1 MRNDDNSVTF
11 DSLPRIVAEM
21 NRKLD
26 LLLTGKE
33 PVENDKDRLM
43 TMDGLQVYLPE
54 HPAKPTVYGWVNER
68 KIPFEKFG
76 RRLWFRKSSIDEWLA
91 NGRQI

>member
-1 MRNDDNSVTF
+1 MESDNNSVTF
-11 DSLPRIVAEM
+11 DSLPGIVAEM

-26 LLLTGKE
+26 LLLAGKN

-43 TMDGLQVYLPE
+43 TMDELQNYLPE
-54 HPAKPTVYGWVNER
+54 HPAKPTVYGWVNDR

-76 RRLWFRKSSIDEWLA
+76 RRLWFKKSSIDEWLE